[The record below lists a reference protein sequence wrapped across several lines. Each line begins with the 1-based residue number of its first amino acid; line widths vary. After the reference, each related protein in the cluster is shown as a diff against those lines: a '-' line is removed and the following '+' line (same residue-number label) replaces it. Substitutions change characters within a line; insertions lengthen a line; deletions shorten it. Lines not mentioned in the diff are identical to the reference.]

1 MLLETEKVTPKEGYR
16 KELDVEWERNVKAK
30 DTGFRVGGD
39 LGGRTDSEM
48 VLISGDMFDGLLKD
62 RDFATIVRRFVE
74 TQEGGRGDTG
84 GSGSTGDRGNRGSS
98 RLVEES
104 SQDDMEIDEEVK
116 ERRIHR
122 ERQGVTSAK
131 GTLAQQGHSKI
142 ILERCTRAK
151 LDFYVLSVKRDLIQ
165 EWGWRTIR
173 TNVWKG
179 SRGRRCCNWRKK
191 EI

>member
-1 MLLETEKVTPKEGYR
+1 M
-16 KELDVEWERNVKAK
+16 
-30 DTGFRVGGD
+30 
-39 LGGRTDSEM
+39 
-48 VLISGDMFDGLLKD
+48 
-62 RDFATIVRRFVE
+62 E

-84 GSGSTGDRGNRGSS
+84 GSGSTEDRGDRGSS

-122 ERQGVTSAK
+122 RRQGVTSAK
-131 GTLAQQGHSKI
+131 GTSAQQGLSKI

-179 SRGRRCCNWRKK
+179 GGDRRCCNWRKK

>member
-1 MLLETEKVTPKEGYR
+1 MLFETEKVTPKQGYR
-16 KELDVEWERNVKAK
+16 KELDVEWERNIKAK
-30 DTGFRVGGD
+30 DMGFRVVGD
-39 LGGRTDSEM
+39 LGGRTDSDM
-48 VLISGDMFDGLLKD
+48 VLISRDMFDGLLKD
-62 RDFATIVRRFVE
+62 RDFATKVRRFVE

-84 GSGSTGDRGNRGSS
+84 GSGSTGDRGDRRSS

-122 ERQGVTSAK
+122 EGRQGVTSAK
-131 GTLAQQGHSKI
+131 GTLAQQGLSKI

-179 SRGRRCCNWRKK
+179 RRGQKML
-191 EI
+191 

>member
-1 MLLETEKVTPKEGYR
+1 
-16 KELDVEWERNVKAK
+16 
-30 DTGFRVGGD
+30 
-39 LGGRTDSEM
+39 
-48 VLISGDMFDGLLKD
+48 MFDGLLKD
-62 RDFATIVRRFVE
+62 RDFATKVRRFVE

-84 GSGSTGDRGNRGSS
+84 GSGSTGDRGDRGHS

-122 ERQGVTSAK
+122 GETRCDFCK
-131 GTLAQQGHSKI
+131 RDFGTTGALKI

-179 SRGRRCCNWRKK
+179 RREQKML
-191 EI
+191 

>member
-1 MLLETEKVTPKEGYR
+1 M
-16 KELDVEWERNVKAK
+16 
-30 DTGFRVGGD
+30 
-39 LGGRTDSEM
+39 
-48 VLISGDMFDGLLKD
+48 
-62 RDFATIVRRFVE
+62 
-74 TQEGGRGDTG
+74 
-84 GSGSTGDRGNRGSS
+84 
-98 RLVEES
+98 EES

-122 ERQGVTSAK
+122 GETRCDFCK
-131 GTLAQQGHSKI
+131 RDFAQQGLSKI

-179 SRGRRCCNWRKK
+179 RRGQKML
-191 EI
+191 